1 MEKDKSGTVEFKNIF
16 IKFKD
21 KEVLKDFSLEVKKGE
36 KILISSPSGSG
47 KTTLLRLLMGFEV
60 PASGEIYVDGI
71 QLNENSINNIR
82 ERIGYLSQKMTFRN
96 LSVISLI
103 KEILSYKSNN
113 KIKFDFEKIEKILD
127 FLNLETDILAKEISQ
142 LSGGEK
148 QRIGF
153 LVAVI
158 LDRDIWVFDEITS
171 SLDMDLKE
179 KVMDYIGDT
188 NKTVI
193 MITHDKVPALKKF
206 KEVNL

>member
-1 MEKDKSGTVEFKNIF
+1 MEKDKSGTVEFKNIC

-71 QLNENSINNIR
+71 QLNENNINNIR

>member
-47 KTTLLRLLMGFEV
+47 KTTLLKLLMGFEV
-60 PASGEIYVDGI
+60 PVSGEIYVDGI